1 MTPQTRALASV
12 RDGLVVVL
20 AGLGAAFV
28 VTGIASVVYRPRGH
42 VGSPLDWL
50 RIAGYLLAMAVGA
63 PLRVHSGA
71 DRGELRLVPLTV
83 TAVLV
88 LVALRRG
95 RSGGNPAL
103 AGLTAG
109 LVLGGTSVLTTSR
122 LHSYGH
128 RLHVDYSVPV
138 PASAIGACVLVGV
151 AYGLAWR
158 IRGGWARAV
167 AGALTGAAVVG
178 AAAAVTAIGL
188 VGWNLPAKTLGAAP
202 ALLGDGAA
210 WLGGFSLGGQLD
222 ANLNSPIPFLSGDLG
237 WGLIT
242 GGAWPGAYALVLV
255 PLVASML
262 AGLRQQ
268 RSAPPDAQPW
278 AELGRAVVVN
288 AALWFAL
295 AEATR
300 LRFSGH
306 LGADVLSG
314 SAGLG
319 LATTVFVAA
328 FWGGVSAVAGLAL
341 APGARTTAVV
351 EHRASAASRD
361 VPQ

>member
-1 MTPQTRALASV
+1 MIPQTRAAAAV

-20 AGLGAAFV
+20 AGLASGFV
-28 VTGIASVVYRPRGH
+28 MTAIASLVYRPRGH

-83 TAVLV
+83 TAVVV

-95 RSGGNPAL
+95 RSGGDPAV
-103 AGLTAG
+103 AALTAG
-109 LVLGGTSVLTTSR
+109 LTVGVVALLSTSR

-128 RLHVDYSVPV
+128 RLHVDYSVP
-138 PASAIGACVLVGV
+138 ALTAAIGAFVVVGV

-167 AGALTGAAVVG
+167 AGAMTGAAVVG
-178 AAAAVTAIGL
+178 AAAAITAIGL
-188 VGWNLPAKTLGAAP
+188 VGWKFPAKTLGAAP

-210 WLGGFSLGGQLD
+210 WLGGFSLGGRLD

-255 PLVASML
+255 PLVAAVL
-262 AGLRQQ
+262 AGVRQQ
-268 RSAPPDAQPW
+268 RDAPAGTQPW
-278 AELGRAVVVN
+278 AEFGRAVAVN
-288 AALWFAL
+288 AVLWFTL

-319 LATTVFVAA
+319 LTTTVFVAA
-328 FWGGVSAVAGLAL
+328 LWGGVGAVAGLAL
-341 APGARTTAVV
+341 GPVRL
-351 EHRASAASRD
+351 RRR
-361 VPQ
+361 